1 MAAFDEPF
9 QFSIL
14 TVRDMFDISFMEL
27 LVISVVA
34 LIVIGPERL
43 PTVAKTLGHLYGRC
57 RNFVYSVR
65 TDIHNEMRM
74 EELKKMQST
83 LEETVQSVEN
93 TVRQNVNQVQT
104 TVTDELNQQ
113 NQSTIQS
120 THSTSTQTIPPD
132 PVTHDSTPHQH
143 RNQDKN

>member
-1 MAAFDEPF
+1 
-9 QFSIL
+9 
-14 TVRDMFDISFMEL
+14 MFDISFMEL

-43 PTVAKTLGHLYGRC
+43 PTVAKTLGHLYGRG
-57 RNFVYSVR
+57 RNFVYSVK

-93 TVRQNVNQVQT
+93 SVRQNVNQVQM
-104 TVTDELNQQ
+104 TVTDGLNQQ
-113 NQSTIQS
+113 
-120 THSTSTQTIPPD
+120 D
-132 PVTHDSTPHQH
+132 
-143 RNQDKN
+143 

>member
-1 MAAFDEPF
+1 
-9 QFSIL
+9 
-14 TVRDMFDISFMEL
+14 MFDISFMEL

-74 EELKKMQST
+74 EERKKMQYR
-83 LEETVQSVEN
+83 LEETVQSVEKS
-93 TVRQNVNQVQT
+93 VRQNVNQVQM
-104 TVTDELNQQ
+104 TVTDGLNQQ
-113 NQSTIQS
+113 D
-120 THSTSTQTIPPD
+120 HSTTQQATPPTDSQVASPD
-132 PVTHDSTPHQH
+132 PATHDSAAYQH
-143 RNQDKN
+143 RSQDKN